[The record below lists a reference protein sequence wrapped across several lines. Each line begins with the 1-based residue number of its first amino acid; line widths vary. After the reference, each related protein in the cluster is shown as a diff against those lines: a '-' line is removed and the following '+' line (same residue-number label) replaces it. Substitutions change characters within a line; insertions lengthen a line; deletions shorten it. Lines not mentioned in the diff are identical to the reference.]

1 MGKLISRFDDFV
13 KTLLESDDGGDYIGG
28 NDWTMDHDWANYK
41 DHFNDSGSMDFD
53 VEDGDSEPEII
64 DAEHKDSERVDI
76 SHDDLLAMILDLK
89 TRLDSLEQR

>member
-13 KTLLESDDGGDYIGG
+13 KALLESDDGGDYIGG

-41 DHFNDSGSMDFD
+41 DHFNDSGSIDFD
-53 VEDGDSEPEII
+53 VEDGDSEPEPI
-64 DAEHKDSERVDI
+64 DAERKDSERVDV
-76 SHDDLLAMILDLK
+76 SHDDLLSMILDLK